1 MGQKVVVDEPWYTH
15 SPAAKWRENCC
26 FLKPF
31 SCLTDYFF
39 EFVKSLFT
47 KIYLFVL
54 PSSWKN
60 CCVPETI
67 FQQALLRYYA
77 FCQVF
82 LRVLRIW
89 SNIWKNV
96 RRQCISVP
104 LYCLLLF
111 LLLPFLCLL
120 LICGFTIANGTQPTL
135 RCRILTKNVLLP
147 RVKTSTT
154 GPKSVTVNPFVKA
167 SDLVKH
173 TLLPAYFKGTVLW
186 WPKCSFL
193 VSCRFPKSLT
203 H

>member
-1 MGQKVVVDEPWYTH
+1 MKKLLRSWNH
-15 SPAAKWRENCC
+15 FCRSKA
-26 FLKPF
+26 
-31 SCLTDYFF
+31 
-39 EFVKSLFT
+39 
-47 KIYLFVL
+47 L
-54 PSSWKN
+54 P
-60 CCVPETI
+60 
-67 FQQALLRYYA
+67 RYYA

-135 RCRILTKNVLLP
+135 RRRILTKNVLLP

-154 GPKSVTVNPFVKA
+154 GPKSFTVNPFVKA
-167 SDLVKH
+167 LHNVKH
-173 TLLPAYFKGTVLW
+173 TILPAYFKGTVLLR
-186 WPKCSFL
+186 PKCSFL
-193 VSCRFPKSLT
+193 VSCRFSKVSNPLEFGQ
-203 H
+203 